1 MDTPRWHQRF
11 DNFGKALNLLSEAVT
26 DLRAGRLTE
35 LAREGLLQRFEYTW
49 ELAWKSL
56 RDYFSA
62 SGITLS
68 VPTPINV
75 LRAGIEHHV
84 LSDADGW
91 INAMKA
97 RNRMAHEYDRSGFE
111 QTITDIADRYLPM
124 LQALAERLESERAAG
139 N

>member
-11 DNFGKALNLLSEAVT
+11 DNFGKALDLLRDAVH
-26 DLRAGRLTE
+26 DLREGRLSE
-35 LAREGLLQRFEYTW
+35 LAREGLIQRFEYTW

-56 RDYFSA
+56 RDYLLS
-62 SGITLS
+62 SGIKLA

-75 LRAGIEHHV
+75 LRAGAEHQM
-84 LSDADGW
+84 LTDADGW

-97 RNRMAHEYDRSGFE
+97 RNQMAHEYDRAGFE
-111 QTITDIADRYLPM
+111 QTVVDIADRYLPM
-124 LQALAERLESERAAG
+124 LEALAKRLDSERVIG